1 MAVANSP
8 SVSAETLL
16 QRARDLVP
24 VLKQRARQA
33 EELRHI
39 PEETIRDLKD
49 AGLFQIPTPAM
60 FGGNG
65 HEIDLMFRVAMEVGR
80 GCGSTGWCYSV
91 LSIHNWMIGHWPMAL
106 QEEYFATGPDTLSS
120 SSFAPIGKL
129 TPVEGGYRL
138 SGHWEFSSGA
148 DAGTWA
154 LVGAMSPQG
163 PAFMM
168 VPQPDYA
175 ILHDTWHVSGMQGT
189 GSKDIV
195 VEDAFVPAHRLL
207 PVANF
212 GPDSGMADVHGR
224 DSYRFPAM
232 AMLSYTLC
240 SPLVGIA
247 QGALDNFIERMTGTT
262 GPGRTAESAYIQI
275 RVAESSVEVDT
286 ARLIVE
292 HDTRQ
297 VIERAAAG
305 ETLTELDTHRYR
317 RNVNYVSRLCCA
329 AVDRLFEASGG
340 RSLWDTDA
348 MQRFH
353 RDVHAGAH
361 QTALFWDPVAEAY
374 GRAVLG
380 LPPSQ
385 VPLPGQNRSS
395 KDRGEQEDVSPH

>member
-1 MAVANSP
+1 MAVANTP

-16 QRARDLVP
+16 QRASDLVP
-24 VLKQRARQA
+24 VLRERAHKA

-39 PEETIRDLKD
+39 PEETVQDLRD
-49 AGLFQIPTPAM
+49 AGLFQIPTPVM

-65 HEIDLMFRVAMEVGR
+65 HEIDLMFRVAMELGR
-80 GCGSTGWCYSV
+80 GCGSSAWCYSV
-91 LSIHNWMIGHWPMAL
+91 LSIHNWMLGHWPMAM

-138 SGHWEFSSGA
+138 SGRWEFSSGA

-154 LVGAMSPQG
+154 LLGAMSPKG

-168 VPQPDYA
+168 VPRPEYE
-175 ILHDTWHVSGMQGT
+175 ILHDTWHVSGMRGT

-195 VEDAFVPAHRLL
+195 VEDAFVPEHRLI
-207 PVANF
+207 PVAGL
-212 GPDSGMADVHGR
+212 GPESGMAEVHHR

-240 SPLVGIA
+240 SPLAGIA
-247 QGALDNFIERMTGTT
+247 QGAVENFVERMTGTT

-275 RVAESSVEVDT
+275 RLAESSVEADT

-292 HDTRQ
+292 HDTRRA
-297 VIERAAAG
+297 IERAAASKAM
-305 ETLTELDTHRYR
+305 TELEAYGYR
-317 RNVNYVSRLCCA
+317 RNVTYVARLCTA

-340 RSLWDTDA
+340 RSLWDTDP

-380 LPPSQ
+380 LAPVQSL
-385 VPLPGQNRSS
+385 LPGQNRS
-395 KDRGEQEDVSPH
+395 KEGQA